1 MKSQAGAMRLNR
13 EAKMAKK
20 EIEAQ
25 IKKTG
30 KLNETKF
37 ICLPDPQDAYVWY
50 YIIWDLDTPV
60 EYKGGYYLGKVQCPP
75 EYPAKAPQIKIIT
88 ENGRFRTTGDG
99 ICLSVSH
106 FHPESWNPVWK
117 VNQIV
122 LGLQTF
128 WEGGEYTYGS
138 VDDHE
143 FRNKGMNP
151 SQYKKML
158 AMKSRQAV
166 MDHEI
171 YQMLFKQ
178 YGDAIGITQE
188 ADYEALGW
196 TEIQKIHEENEA
208 RKLKEAEERRIT
220 QELKAAEQKRE
231 KELADQAAKENL

>member
-20 EIEAQ
+20 EIDGM

-37 ICLPDPQDAYVWY
+37 ICLPDPSDAYTWY
-50 YIIWDLDTPV
+50 YIIWGLDTPA
-60 EYKGGYYLGKVQCPP
+60 EYTGGYYLGKVICPV

-88 ENGRFRTTGDG
+88 ENGRFRTTATDSEG
-99 ICLSVSH
+99 ICLSISH

-128 WEGGEYTYGS
+128 WEGDEYTYGS

-143 FRNKGMNP
+143 F
-151 SQYKKML
+151 
-158 AMKSRQAV
+158 
-166 MDHEI
+166 
-171 YQMLFKQ
+171 
-178 YGDAIGITQE
+178 
-188 ADYEALGW
+188 
-196 TEIQKIHEENEA
+196 
-208 RKLKEAEERRIT
+208 
-220 QELKAAEQKRE
+220 
-231 KELADQAAKENL
+231 